1 MPEFGFALPLLEAI
15 VSYIDEGV
23 LIANQND
30 DVIYMNPAAHQLLA
44 LPPNSAITSL
54 ADVPGI
60 DLAGVMVAAADAPA
74 RRAGTAVER
83 VLNVDGERRSL
94 QFDCS
99 RTTPAHG
106 GLQLFII
113 RDVSQ
118 QRLLET
124 YLNRASSDLIT
135 ADPKMMEILHR
146 VEQVAS
152 ASVPVLLTGES
163 GTGKTHIARMI
174 HRLSPRSTGPFV
186 EVNCAAIPESL
197 VESELF
203 GHIKGAFTGATQRRK
218 GRFQTAHKGTLF
230 LDEIGEIPIHLQAK
244 LLRVLQDREFEP
256 VGSDE
261 PVKVDVRIIAS
272 TNQPLRAMVDQG
284 TFRSDLY
291 YRLAV
296 IPIHVPPLRQRPA
309 DIPLLLR
316 HFCHNLTSRGFASE
330 PTCSPEAMRLLMNY
344 PWPGNIRELSN
355 AVEHAVICSVKNV
368 VLPESLP
375 LDVREYR
382 SAAAQSMGA
391 AQGAGSGSGPGA
403 MAASGGAAMPGR
415 ATDPQS
421 YQGSFQDRERAA
433 IEQALAQAKGNK
445 VLAAEV
451 LGIDRTTLWRR
462 MQRLKL
468 DQPSGGSRAG

>member
-152 ASVPVLLTGES
+152 ASVPVLLTGEL

-186 EVNCAAIPESL
+186 EVNCAAIPELL
-197 VESELF
+197 VELELF

-218 GRFQTAHKGTLF
+218 GRFQTA
-230 LDEIGEIPIHLQAK
+230 A
-244 LLRVLQDREFEP
+244 
-256 VGSDE
+256 
-261 PVKVDVRIIAS
+261 
-272 TNQPLRAMVDQG
+272 QG
-284 TFRSDLY
+284 
-291 YRLAV
+291 
-296 IPIHVPPLRQRPA
+296 
-309 DIPLLLR
+309 
-316 HFCHNLTSRGFASE
+316 
-330 PTCSPEAMRLLMNY
+330 
-344 PWPGNIRELSN
+344 
-355 AVEHAVICSVKNV
+355 HAVSRRDRRDPHSSAGQAVARAAGPRVRAGGLGRAGEGRRAHHRLDQPAICARWSI
-368 VLPESLP
+368 
-375 LDVREYR
+375 RAR
-382 SAAAQSMGA
+382 SAAISITG
-391 AQGAGSGSGPGA
+391 
-403 MAASGGAAMPGR
+403 
-415 ATDPQS
+415 
-421 YQGSFQDRERAA
+421 
-433 IEQALAQAKGNK
+433 
-445 VLAAEV
+445 
-451 LGIDRTTLWRR
+451 WR
-462 MQRLKL
+462 
-468 DQPSGGSRAG
+468 

>member
-44 LPPNSAITSL
+44 LPPNTAITSL

-60 DLAGVMVAAADAPA
+60 DLAGVMRDAGSG
-74 RRAGTAVER
+74 RRHGVER
-83 VLNVDGERRSL
+83 TLDVDGERRNL

-99 RTTPAHG
+99 RTPSSEG
-106 GLQLFII
+106 GMQLFII
-113 RDVSQ
+113 RDVTQ
-118 QRLLET
+118 QRMLET
-124 YLNRASSDLIT
+124 YLNRSSSDLIT
-135 ADPKMMEILHR
+135 ADPKMMEILQR
-146 VEQVAS
+146 VEQVA
-152 ASVPVLLTGES
+152 AATVPVLLTGES

-174 HRLSPRSTGPFV
+174 HRLSPRASGPFV
-186 EVNCAAIPESL
+186 EVNCAAIPETL

-203 GHIKGAFTGATQRRK
+203 GHVKGAFTGATQRRK
-218 GRFQTAHKGTLF
+218 GRFQTADKGTLF

-261 PVKVDVRIIAS
+261 PIKVDVRIIAS
-272 TNQPLRAMVDQG
+272 SNQPLRAMVDQG
-284 TFRSDLY
+284 TFRGDLY

-296 IPIHVPPLRQRPA
+296 IPIHVPPLRQRPS
-309 DIPLLLR
+309 DIPLLLK
-316 HFCHNLTSRGFASE
+316 HFCQNLTSRGFAGA
-330 PTCSPEAMRLLMNY
+330 PQCSPEAMRLLMNY

-375 LDVREYR
+375 FDIRDYR
-382 SAAAQSMGA
+382 PAVPPSQGGSIGISGVGGSAAA
-391 AQGAGSGSGPGA
+391 AQE
-403 MAASGGAAMPGR
+403 
-415 ATDPQS
+415 PQS
-421 YQGSFQDRERAA
+421 AQERERIA
-433 IEQALAQAKGNK
+433 IEKALAQAKGNK

-468 DQPSGGSRAG
+468 DQPSGGSQPS

>member
-44 LPPNSAITSL
+44 LPPNTAITSL
-54 ADVPGI
+54 SDVPGI
-60 DLAGVMVAAADAPA
+60 DLAGVMAATADGAV
-74 RRAGTAVER
+74 RRALPSVER
-83 VLNVDGERRSL
+83 TLEIEGETRNL

-99 RTTPAHG
+99 RTSPSHG

-113 RDVSQ
+113 RDVSH
-118 QRLLET
+118 QRMLET

-135 ADPKMMEILHR
+135 ADPKMMEILQR
-146 VEQVAS
+146 LEQVAP

-174 HRLSPRSTGPFV
+174 HRLSTRASGPFV
-186 EVNCAAIPESL
+186 EVNCAAIPETL
-197 VESELF
+197 IESELF
-203 GHIKGAFTGATQRRK
+203 GHVKGAFTGATQRRK

-309 DIPLLLR
+309 DIPLLLK
-316 HFCHNLTSRGFASE
+316 HFCKSLTSRGFANE
-330 PTCSPEAMRLLMNY
+330 PTCSADAMRLLMNY

-355 AVEHAVICSVKNV
+355 AVEHAMICSVKNV

-375 LDVREYR
+375 HDVRDYR
-382 SAAAQSMGA
+382 PPSAQPMTSAGQGGGHQDQISGA
-391 AQGAGSGSGPGA
+391 ASR
-403 MAASGGAAMPGR
+403 ASE
-415 ATDPQS
+415 PQ
-421 YQGSFQDRERAA
+421 SFQDRERAA